1 MYTSIAPCAATGHHT
16 PAVVPQ
22 GPSTLPEAPVSLNCF
37 VEVPGLGRVQVT
49 GRGYGAHSEAEAVA
63 HLLLASEQ
71 LKAQTQPQG
80 PPPPPTREEQI
91 AQLLTKG
98 LACAVAKGDW
108 KLIDKLSKAAALVL
122 NNAIEATDSPT
133 IWAVRSSQ
141 DAEHWYEVT
150 KDSYVCTC
158 PDWNKHYKKG
168 DHKYLCKHGTALAMF
183 QRI

>member
-1 MYTSIAPCAATGHHT
+1 MATIPCAVNGHKPIVAT
-16 PAVVPQ
+16 AQ
-22 GPSTLPEAPVSLNCF
+22 ASALPEATISLNCF
-37 VEVPGLGRVQVT
+37 VEVPGLGRCQVT
-49 GRGYGAHSEAEAVA
+49 ARGFSEAEAVQ
-63 HLLLASEQ
+63 HLLCATEQ